1 MSFGYMIYGALYYF
15 TEKNFIHRYAF
26 SCRLEVTMKY
36 VLLDFETLSV
46 IGIDIYLILGHD
58 RKMVPIESLGFS
70 LPISICLFGN

>member
-1 MSFGYMIYGALYYF
+1 
-15 TEKNFIHRYAF
+15 
-26 SCRLEVTMKY
+26 MKY